1 MPMQIGQRRY
11 FLARPDILTPDIG
24 LTVGIPHPSAD
35 PSERRPGQIGEVIAS
50 EWVGMSHT
58 EIGHA
63 QAWDT
68 RPMAPW
74 CCGSATSST
83 ATGAMI
89 PRSTRA
95 SSCCGAASSGRSWED
110 IYDVDRW
117 QDFLSSQGYV
127 SFTNRAFVKE
137 LGQ

>member
-1 MPMQIGQRRY
+1 MPMQVGQRMY
-11 FLARPDILTPDIG
+11 FLARPYILTPDLR

-50 EWVGMSHT
+50 EWVGMRHT

-63 QAWDT
+63 QAWGYPAD
-68 RPMAPW
+68 
-74 CCGSATSST
+74 GATSST
-83 ATGAMI
+83 GTGAMI

-95 SSCCGAASSGRSWED
+95 SSSCGAASSGRSWAD

-117 QDFLSSQGYV
+117 QDFLRSLGYV